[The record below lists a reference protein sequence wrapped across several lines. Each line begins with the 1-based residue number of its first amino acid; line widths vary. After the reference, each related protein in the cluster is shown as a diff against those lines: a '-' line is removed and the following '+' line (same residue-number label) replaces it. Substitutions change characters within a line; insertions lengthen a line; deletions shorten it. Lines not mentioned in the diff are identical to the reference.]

1 MPGVFCHTSK
11 NSQPYQE
18 NISHADQTWKQ
29 GVREIESY
37 VTCISALSIMFN
49 IYIISG
55 EESI

>member
-18 NISHADQTWKQ
+18 NISHADKTWKQ

-37 VTCISALSIMFN
+37 VTGISALSIMFN
-49 IYIISG
+49 IYMNI
-55 EESI
+55 